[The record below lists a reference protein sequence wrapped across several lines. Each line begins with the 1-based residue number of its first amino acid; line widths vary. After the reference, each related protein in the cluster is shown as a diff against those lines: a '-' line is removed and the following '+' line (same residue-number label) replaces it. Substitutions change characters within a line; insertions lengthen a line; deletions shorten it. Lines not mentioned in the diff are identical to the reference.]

1 MMVTEA
7 GLAVVCRHLLTSL
20 HTGVRVSE
28 GGTDAG
34 VSIAELAL
42 RAHPGVFRL
51 HYGELLTSTDTA
63 LRPHNGQV
71 LRVTSQS

>member
-7 GLAVVCRHLLTSL
+7 CLAVVCRHLLTGL

-28 GGTDAG
+28 DGTDVG
-34 VSIAELAL
+34 VSIAELTL

-51 HYGELLTSTDTA
+51 HYGELVTSTDTA
-63 LRPHNGQV
+63 FRPHYGQV
-71 LRVTSQS
+71 LRVTTQS